1 MLRLFE
7 AGLEYTENSDED
19 EFYFRDFNFYCTVIA
34 STFSFMRVPG
44 FFVLFWLILFY
55 FGSAVLFCAIMEN
68 DNVCPKM
75 DGYGVDGG
83 WMTSIYFASATLS
96 TVGYGDVSLYEEG
109 NNWTSFVAIIY
120 MLFAMAIAFTVFTS
134 AAKMALDGI
143 FKFNVFSSLKTKIM
157 GSKDI
162 TLYKQVRRLIALRV
176 VELTIYFLALNAT
189 GIFVARI
196 FVHYSDVEGQQWS
209 WMTTIYWAIQTTTT
223 IGTSM
228 TFNTCIYRV

>member
-34 STFSFMRVPG
+34 SSFRFMRIPG

-55 FGSAVLFCAIMEN
+55 FGSVVLFCAIMEN
-68 DNVCPKM
+68 ENVCPKT
-75 DGYGVDGG
+75 DGYDG
-83 WMTSIYFASATLS
+83 WMTSIYFASVTMS
-96 TVGYGDVSLYEEG
+96 TVGYGDVSLHEEG
-109 NNWTSFVAIIY
+109 NNWTTFVAIIY

-134 AAKMALDGI
+134 AAKMALRGI
-143 FKFNVFSSLKTKIM
+143 FKLNVIASLKTKIM
-157 GSKDI
+157 ESKDI

-189 GIFVARI
+189 GIFVVRI
-196 FVHYSDVEGQQWS
+196 FVNYSDVEGQQWS
-209 WMTTIYWAIQTTTT
+209 WMTSIYWAIQTTTT
-223 IGTSM
+223 IGTSV
-228 TFNTCIYRV
+228 IYRV

>member
-34 STFSFMRVPG
+34 SKFSFMRIPG

-68 DNVCPKM
+68 ENVCPKS
-75 DGYGVDGG
+75 DGYDG
-83 WMTSIYFASATLS
+83 WMTSIYFASVTLS

-109 NNWTSFVAIIY
+109 NNWTTFVAIIY

-157 GSKDI
+157 DSEDT

-189 GIFVARI
+189 GIFVTRI
-196 FVHYSDVEGQQWS
+196 FVNYSDVEGQQWS
-209 WMTTIYWAIQTTTT
+209 WMTSIYWAIQTTTT
-223 IGTSM
+223 IGTSV
-228 TFNTCIYRV
+228 IYRV